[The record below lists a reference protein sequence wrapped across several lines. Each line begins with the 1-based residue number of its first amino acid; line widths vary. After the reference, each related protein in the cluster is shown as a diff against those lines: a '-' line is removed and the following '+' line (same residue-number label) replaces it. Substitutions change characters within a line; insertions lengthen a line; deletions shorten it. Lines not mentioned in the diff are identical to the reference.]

1 MLFIAKTGTGHI
13 FAKKALKSVTMLM
26 INNSSV
32 RKLNKILAKFLY
44 QKILL
49 KETDTVG
56 HCIISMAYKVDKHIV
71 WSCLGLLE
79 KAILLWQ
86 VLET

>member
-1 MLFIAKTGTGHI
+1 MLFIAKTVTSHI
-13 FAKKALKSVTMLM
+13 FAKKLLKSVTMLM
-26 INNSSV
+26 INSSV

-56 HCIISMAYKVDKHIV
+56 HCIISMAYKVDKHIGV
-71 WSCLGLLE
+71 
-79 KAILLWQ
+79 A
-86 VLET
+86 

>member
-1 MLFIAKTGTGHI
+1 MLFIAKTVTSHI
-13 FAKKALKSVTMLM
+13 FAKKLLKSVTMLM
-26 INNSSV
+26 INSSV

-79 KAILLWQ
+79 KAILLW
-86 VLET
+86 